1 MADLPRHRDV
11 LGSIHVARDGR
22 IWILDPLWKRR
33 PSVRVSTGW
42 DVFSPE
48 GYHLGRVE
56 PPIPLLSF
64 PRPVF
69 GNGVITGVAQDEL
82 GIQYV
87 VRLRVVERRR

>member
-1 MADLPRHRDV
+1 M
-11 LGSIHVARDGR
+11 GR
-22 IWILDPLWKRR
+22 LLTRGIPF
-33 PSVRVSTGW
+33 G
-42 DVFSPE
+42 
-48 GYHLGRVE
+48 GGGRVE